1 MPDQTNSS
9 LGLFKGNI
17 ADQRLILPIRRFH
30 LSEQHLGQ
38 DWPKVFQAEENRT
51 ANVSVHNALCRR
63 FYFHRIEQG
72 QLP

>member
-1 MPDQTNSS
+1 MPDQINSS

-17 ADQRLILPIRRFH
+17 ADQRLILPIRGFH
-30 LSEQHLGQ
+30 LNEQHLGQ

-51 ANVSVHNALCRR
+51 ANVSTHMCRR